1 MGERKFFWL
10 KLKEDFFKRHDIR
23 IIESM
28 DNGKE
33 YVLFYLKLLLE
44 SISHEGKLR
53 FSDTIPYNE
62 KMLSTI
68 TDTNVDIVRSALK
81 VLKELN
87 LIEIYDDQTLYMS
100 EINKMIGSENSSA
113 ERVRKFRERN
123 KTSQCD
129 ALVTK
134 CDDNLSQSDEKA
146 LQCNASPLQCNNET
160 LHCNTDLLQSNTSSL
175 HCNIEIE
182 KEIDTEKELE
192 LEQDKPAAVAASSEN
207 CPFSEIQLLWN
218 EICVSY
224 DKLQGI
230 EGARKKAVGD
240 RWKHYKSLDTFRELF
255 EKAEASDF
263 LKNASNRGWKADFD
277 WLMKAENFEKA
288 LGGRYDNDRPPQ
300 NRGGLSRA
308 GSNPSDYEETA
319 NNPDYIGL

>member
-10 KLKEDFFKRHDIR
+10 KLKEDFFKRNDIK

-44 SISHEGKLR
+44 SISHEGTLR
-53 FSDTIPYNE
+53 FSDTIPYSE

-68 TDTNVDIVRSALK
+68 TNTNVDIVRSALK

-100 EINKMIGSENSSA
+100 EINKMIGSEGASA
-113 ERVRKFRERN
+113 ERMRKSRERS
-123 KTSQCD
+123 KPSHCD

-134 CDDNLSQSDEKA
+134 CDDKPSQCD
-146 LQCNASPLQCNNET
+146 
-160 LHCNTDLLQSNTSSL
+160 SNVSQRY
-175 HCNIEIE
+175 IEIE
-182 KEIDTEKELE
+182 KEIDIKKE
-192 LEQDKPAAVAASSEN
+192 LEQDRPAAVAEKSDD
-207 CPFSEIQLLWN
+207 CPFSEILRLWN

-224 DKLQGI
+224 SKLLGI
-230 EGARKKAVGD
+230 EGVRKKAVGE
-240 RWKHYKSLDTFRELF
+240 RWEQYKSLDTFRKLF

-263 LKNASNRGWKADFD
+263 LKSSTVRGWVADFD
-277 WLMKAENFEKA
+277 WLMKSENFEKA
-288 LGGRYDNDRPPQ
+288 LSGKYDNRPKQ
-300 NRGGLSRA
+300 SKSGSSRA
-308 GSNPSDYEETA
+308 GSNPSDYEAAA

>member
-1 MGERKFFWL
+1 MGERKYYWL

-53 FSDTIPYNE
+53 FSDAIPYNE

-81 VLKELN
+81 VLKELS
-87 LIEIYDDQTLYMS
+87 LIEILDDQTLFMS
-100 EINKMIGSENSSA
+100 EINNMVGSEGASA
-113 ERVRKFRERN
+113 ERMRKSRERG
-123 KTSQCD
+123 KPSQCD

-134 CDDNLSQSDEKA
+134 CDDTLSQSDGETS
-146 LQCNASPLQCNNET
+146 QC
-160 LHCNTDLLQSNTSSL
+160 DRGLLYCDKGLSQRY
-175 HCNIEIE
+175 IEIE

-192 LEQDKPAAVAASSEN
+192 LEQDKPAAVAEN
-207 CPFSEIQLLWN
+207 SDFCPFSEIQRFWN

-230 EGARKKAVGD
+230 EGARKKTVGE
-240 RWKHYKSLDTFRELF
+240 RWNHYKSLDTFRKLF

-263 LKNASNRGWKADFD
+263 LKNANNRGWKADFD
-277 WLMKAENFEKA
+277 WFMKSENFEKT
-288 LGGRYDNDRPPQ
+288 LSGIYDNRPKQ
-300 NRGGLSRA
+300 NGSGSSRA
-308 GSNPSDYEETA
+308 GNNPSDYEETA

>member
-1 MGERKFFWL
+1 MGERKYYWL
-10 KLKEDFFKRHDIR
+10 KLKSDFFKRHDIR

-53 FSDTIPYNE
+53 FSDAIPYNE

-81 VLKELN
+81 VLKELS
-87 LIEIYDDQTLYMS
+87 LIEILDDQTLYMS
-100 EINKMIGSENSSA
+100 EINNMVGSEGASA
-113 ERVRKFRERN
+113 ERMRKSRERS
-123 KTSQCD
+123 KPSHCD

-134 CDDNLSQSDEKA
+134 CDGTLSKSDGKMSQCDKGSLQCDKGLSQRY
-146 LQCNASPLQCNNET
+146 T
-160 LHCNTDLLQSNTSSL
+160 
-175 HCNIEIE
+175 EIE

-192 LEQDKPAAVAASSEN
+192 LEQYKPAAVAENSED
-207 CPFSEIQLLWN
+207 CPFSEIRRLWN

-224 DKLQGI
+224 TKLLGI
-230 EGARKKAVGD
+230 EGARKKAVGE
-240 RWKHYKSLDTFRELF
+240 RWKRYKSLDTFRKLF

-263 LKNASNRGWKADFD
+263 LRSSTVRGWVADFD
-277 WLMKAENFEKA
+277 WFMKSENFEKT
-288 LGGRYDNDRPPQ
+288 LSGKYDNRPKQ
-300 NRGGLSRA
+300 NGSGSSRA
-308 GSNPSDYEETA
+308 ENNPSDYEETA
-319 NNPDYIGL
+319 NNPNYIGL

>member
-10 KLKEDFFKRHDIR
+10 KLKDNFFKRNDIR
-23 IIESM
+23 VIESM

-44 SISHEGKLR
+44 SISNEGILR
-53 FSDTIPYNE
+53 FSDTIPYSE

-68 TDTNVDIVRSALK
+68 TNTNVDIVRSALK

-100 EINKMIGSENSSA
+100 EINKMIGSEGASA
-113 ERVRKFRERN
+113 ERMRKSRERS
-123 KTSQCD
+123 KPSHCD

-134 CDDNLSQSDEKA
+134 CDDKPSQCD
-146 LQCNASPLQCNNET
+146 
-160 LHCNTDLLQSNTSSL
+160 SNVSQRY
-175 HCNIEIE
+175 IEIE
-182 KEIDTEKELE
+182 KEIDIEKELE
-192 LEQDKPAAVAASSEN
+192 LEQDTPAAVEKCSQS
-207 CPFSEIQLLWN
+207 CLFTEIKRLWN

-224 DKLQGI
+224 PQLQDI
-230 EGARKKAVGD
+230 EGARKKAVGE
-240 RWKHYKSLDTFRELF
+240 RWKQYKSLDTFRKLF

-277 WLMKAENFEKA
+277 WLMKADNFEKA
-288 LGGRYDNDRPPQ
+288 LNGKYDNRPPQ
-300 NRGGLSRA
+300 NRSGSSRA
-308 GSNPSDYEETA
+308 GGNPSDYEETA

>member
-1 MGERKFFWL
+1 MGERKYYWL

-33 YVLFYLKLLLE
+33 YILFYLKLLLE

-81 VLKELN
+81 ILKELN

-100 EINKMIGSENSSA
+100 EIDKMVGSENSSA
-113 ERVRKFRERN
+113 ERMRKSRERR

-146 LQCNASPLQCNNET
+146 SHCDSSSSQCDKGLSQRY
-160 LHCNTDLLQSNTSSL
+160 
-175 HCNIEIE
+175 IEIE
-182 KEIDTEKELE
+182 KEIDTEKE

-207 CPFSEIQLLWN
+207 CPFSEIQCLWN

-230 EGARKKAVGD
+230 EGARKKAVCD
-240 RWKHYKSLDTFRELF
+240 RWNHYKSLDIFRKLF
-255 EKAEASDF
+255 EKAQASSF
-263 LKNASNRGWKADFD
+263 LKTSSYRGWKADFD

-288 LGGRYDNDRPPQ
+288 LSGKYDNDRPPQ
-300 NRGGLSRA
+300 NKSGTSRA
-308 GSNPSDYEETA
+308 GNNPSDYEETA

>member
-10 KLKEDFFKRHDIR
+10 KLKNDFFKRNDIR
-23 IIESM
+23 VIESM

-44 SISHEGKLR
+44 SISHEGILR
-53 FSDTIPYNE
+53 FSDTIPYSE

-68 TDTNVDIVRSALK
+68 TNTNVDIVRSALK

-100 EINKMIGSENSSA
+100 EINKMIGSEGASA
-113 ERVRKFRERN
+113 ERMRKSRERS
-123 KTSQCD
+123 KPSHCD

-134 CDDNLSQSDEKA
+134 CDDKPSQCD
-146 LQCNASPLQCNNET
+146 
-160 LHCNTDLLQSNTSSL
+160 SNVSQRY
-175 HCNIEIE
+175 IEIE
-182 KEIDTEKELE
+182 KEIDIEKE
-192 LEQDKPAAVAASSEN
+192 LEQDKPVAVEKSPES
-207 CPFSEIQLLWN
+207 CLFTEIKRLWN

-224 DKLQGI
+224 PQLQDR
-230 EGARKKAVGD
+230 EGARKRAVSE
-240 RWKHYKSLDTFRELF
+240 RWEQHKSLDTFRELF

-263 LKNASNRGWKADFD
+263 LKNTSNRGWKADFD
-277 WLMKAENFEKA
+277 WLMKADNFEKA
-288 LGGRYDNDRPPQ
+288 LSGKYDNRPPQ
-300 NRGGLSRA
+300 NKSSSSRA
-308 GSNPSDYEETA
+308 GGNPSDYEAAA

>member
-10 KLKEDFFKRHDIR
+10 KLKDDFFKRNDIR
-23 IIESM
+23 VIESM

-44 SISHEGKLR
+44 SISHEGILR
-53 FSDTIPYNE
+53 FSDTIPYSE

-68 TDTNVDIVRSALK
+68 TNTNVDIVRSALK

-113 ERVRKFRERN
+113 ERVRKFRERS

-146 LQCNASPLQCNNET
+146 LQSNTSALQCNNKT
-160 LHCNTDLLQSNTSSL
+160 LQCNADLLQSNTSAL

-192 LEQDKPAAVAASSEN
+192 LEQDKPAAVAENSED
-207 CPFSEIQLLWN
+207 CPFSEIRRLWN

-224 DKLQGI
+224 TKLLGV

-240 RWKHYKSLDTFRELF
+240 RWKQYKSLDIFRELF
-255 EKAEASDF
+255 QKAEASDF

-277 WLMKAENFEKA
+277 WLMKADNFEKA
-288 LGGRYDNDRPPQ
+288 LSGKYDNRPPQ
-300 NRGGLSRA
+300 NRSGSSRA
-308 GSNPSDYEETA
+308 GNNPSDYEETA

>member
-1 MGERKFFWL
+1 MGERKYYWL

-53 FSDTIPYNE
+53 FSDAIPYNE

-100 EINKMIGSENSSA
+100 EIDKMVGSENSSA
-113 ERVRKFRERN
+113 ERMRKSRERR

-134 CDDNLSQSDEKA
+134 CDDNLSQSDEKTSHCDSSSS
-146 LQCNASPLQCNNET
+146 QCDKGLSQRY
-160 LHCNTDLLQSNTSSL
+160 
-175 HCNIEIE
+175 IEIE

-192 LEQDKPAAVAASSEN
+192 LEQDKPAAVAESSES
-207 CPFSEIQLLWN
+207 CPFSEIQRLWN

-240 RWKHYKSLDTFRELF
+240 RWNHFKSIDAFRKLF
-255 EKAEASDF
+255 TKAEASDF
-263 LKNASNRGWKADFD
+263 LKNANNRGWKADFD
-277 WLMKAENFEKA
+277 WFMKSDNFEKT
-288 LGGRYDNDRPPQ
+288 LSGKYDNRPPQ
-300 NRGGLSRA
+300 NRSGTSRA
-308 GSNPSDYEETA
+308 GNNPSDYDETA

>member
-1 MGERKFFWL
+1 MGERKYYWL
-10 KLKEDFFKRHDIR
+10 KLKEDFFKQHDIR

-33 YVLFYLKLLLE
+33 YILFYLKLLLE

-100 EINKMIGSENSSA
+100 EIDKMVGSENSSA

-146 LQCNASPLQCNNET
+146 LQCNASLLQCNNET
-160 LHCNTDLLQSNTSSL
+160 LHCNRDLLQSNTSAL
-175 HCNIEIE
+175 HCSIEIE

-192 LEQDKPAAVAASSEN
+192 QDKPAAVAASFEN
-207 CPFSEIQLLWN
+207 CPFSEIQRLWN

-230 EGARKKAVGD
+230 EGARKKAVYD
-240 RWKHYKSLDTFRELF
+240 RWNHYKSLDIFRKLF
-255 EKAEASDF
+255 EKAQ
-263 LKNASNRGWKADFD
+263 ASNFPKTSSYRGWKADFD
-277 WLMKAENFEKA
+277 WFMKSENFEKT
-288 LGGRYDNDRPPQ
+288 LGGKYDNRPQ
-300 NRGGLSRA
+300 NRSGLSRA
-308 GSNPSDYEETA
+308 GNNPSDYEETA

>member
-10 KLKEDFFKRHDIR
+10 KLKEDFFKRNDIK

-44 SISHEGKLR
+44 SISHEGILR
-53 FSDTIPYNE
+53 FSDTIPYSE

-68 TDTNVDIVRSALK
+68 TNTNVDIVRSALK

-87 LIEIYDDQTLYMS
+87 LIEIYDDKTLYMS
-100 EINKMIGSENSSA
+100 EINKMIGSEGASA
-113 ERVRKFRERN
+113 ERMRKSRERS
-123 KTSQCD
+123 KPSQCD

-134 CDDNLSQSDEKA
+134 CDDNLSQSDGETSQCDRGS
-146 LQCNASPLQCNNET
+146 LQCDAGLSQRY
-160 LHCNTDLLQSNTSSL
+160 
-175 HCNIEIE
+175 IEIE

-192 LEQDKPAAVAASSEN
+192 LEQDKPAAVAEKSDD
-207 CPFSEIQLLWN
+207 CPFSEILRLWN
-218 EICVSY
+218 EICASY
-224 DKLQGI
+224 TKLLGI

-240 RWKHYKSLDTFRELF
+240 RWKQYKSLDIFRELF
-255 EKAEASDF
+255 QKAEASDF
-263 LKNASNRGWKADFD
+263 LKSSTVRGWVADFD
-277 WLMKAENFEKA
+277 WLMKSENFEKA
-288 LGGRYDNDRPPQ
+288 LSGKYDNRPKQ
-300 NRGGLSRA
+300 SKSGSSRA
-308 GSNPSDYEETA
+308 GSNPSDYEAAA

>member
-1 MGERKFFWL
+1 MGERKYYWL

-53 FSDTIPYNE
+53 FSDAIPYNE

-81 VLKELN
+81 VLKELS
-87 LIEIYDDQTLYMS
+87 LIEILDDQTLFMS
-100 EINKMIGSENSSA
+100 EINNMVGSENSSA
-113 ERVRKFRERN
+113 ERVRKFRERS

-146 LQCNASPLQCNNET
+146 LQSNTSALQCNNKT
-160 LHCNTDLLQSNTSSL
+160 LQCNADLLQSNTSAL

-182 KEIDTEKELE
+182 KEIDIEKE
-192 LEQDKPAAVAASSEN
+192 LEQDKPAAVAEKSDD
-207 CPFSEIQLLWN
+207 CPFSEILCLWN

-224 DKLQGI
+224 SKLLGV

-240 RWKHYKSLDTFRELF
+240 RWKQYKSLDIFRELF
-255 EKAEASDF
+255 QKAEASDF

-277 WLMKAENFEKA
+277 WLMKADNFEKA
-288 LGGRYDNDRPPQ
+288 LSGKYDNRPPQ
-300 NRGGLSRA
+300 NRSGSLRA
-308 GSNPSDYEETA
+308 GGNPSDYEAAA
-319 NNPDYIGL
+319 NNPDYIGF

>member
-10 KLKEDFFKRHDIR
+10 KLKEDFFKRNDIK

-123 KTSQCD
+123 KT
-129 ALVTK
+129 
-134 CDDNLSQSDEKA
+134 
-146 LQCNASPLQCNNET
+146 
-160 LHCNTDLLQSNTSSL
+160 LHCNTDLLQSNTNSL

-230 EGARKKAVGD
+230 EGARKNAVGD
-240 RWKHYKSLDTFRELF
+240 RWKHYKSLDTFRKLF
-255 EKAEASDF
+255 EKVEESDF
-263 LKNASNRGWKADFD
+263 LKNPNYRGWKADFD

-288 LGGRYDNDRPPQ
+288 LGGKYDNRPKQ
-300 NRGGLSRA
+300 NGSGSSRA
-308 GSNPSDYEETA
+308 ENNPSDYEETA

>member
-1 MGERKFFWL
+1 MGERKYYWL

-53 FSDTIPYNE
+53 FSDAIPYNE

-81 VLKELN
+81 VLKELS
-87 LIEIYDDQTLYMS
+87 LIEILDDQTLFMS
-100 EINKMIGSENSSA
+100 EINNMVGSENSSA
-113 ERVRKFRERN
+113 ERVRKFRERS

-134 CDDNLSQSDEKA
+134 CDDNLSQIDEKA
-146 LQCNASPLQCNNET
+146 LQSNTSALQCNNKT
-160 LHCNTDLLQSNTSSL
+160 LQCNADLLQSNTSAL

-192 LEQDKPAAVAASSEN
+192 LEQDKPAAVAENSED
-207 CPFSEIQLLWN
+207 CPFSEIRRLWN

-230 EGARKKAVGD
+230 EGARKKTVGE
-240 RWKHYKSLDTFRELF
+240 RWNHYKSLDTFRKLF

-263 LKNASNRGWKADFD
+263 LKNANNRGWKADFD
-277 WLMKAENFEKA
+277 WFMKSENFEKT
-288 LGGRYDNDRPPQ
+288 LSGKYDNRPKQ
-300 NRGGLSRA
+300 NGSGSSRA
-308 GSNPSDYEETA
+308 GNNPSDYEETA

>member
-10 KLKEDFFKRHDIR
+10 KLKEDFFKRNDIR
-23 IIESM
+23 VIESM

-44 SISHEGKLR
+44 SISHEGMLR
-53 FSDTIPYNE
+53 FSDTIPYSE

-68 TDTNVDIVRSALK
+68 TNTNVDIVRSALK

-87 LIEIYDDQTLYMS
+87 LIEIYDDKTLYMS

-113 ERVRKFRERN
+113 ERVRKFRERS

-146 LQCNASPLQCNNET
+146 LQSNTSALQCNNKT
-160 LHCNTDLLQSNTSSL
+160 LQCNADLLQSNTSAL

-192 LEQDKPAAVAASSEN
+192 LEQDKPAAVEKNSES
-207 CPFSEIQLLWN
+207 CLFTEIKRLWN

-224 DKLQGI
+224 PQLQDI
-230 EGARKKAVGD
+230 EGARKKAVSE
-240 RWKHYKSLDTFRELF
+240 RWEQHKSLDTFRELF

-277 WLMKAENFEKA
+277 WLMKAGNFEKA
-288 LGGRYDNDRPPQ
+288 LSGKYDNRPPQ
-300 NRGGLSRA
+300 NKRGSLRA
-308 GSNPSDYEETA
+308 GGNPSDYEAAA

>member
-10 KLKEDFFKRHDIR
+10 KLKEDFFKRNDIR
-23 IIESM
+23 VIESM

-44 SISHEGKLR
+44 SISHEGILR
-53 FSDTIPYNE
+53 FSDTIPYSE

-68 TDTNVDIVRSALK
+68 TNTNVDIVRSALK

-100 EINKMIGSENSSA
+100 EINKMIGSEGASA
-113 ERVRKFRERN
+113 ERMRKSRERI
-123 KTSQCD
+123 KLSQCD

-134 CDDNLSQSDEKA
+134 CDDKPSQCD
-146 LQCNASPLQCNNET
+146 
-160 LHCNTDLLQSNTSSL
+160 SNVSQRY
-175 HCNIEIE
+175 IEIE
-182 KEIDTEKELE
+182 KEIDIEKELE
-192 LEQDKPAAVAASSEN
+192 LEQDTPAAVAENSED
-207 CPFSEIQLLWN
+207 CPFSEIRRLWN

-224 DKLQGI
+224 TKLLGI
-230 EGARKKAVGD
+230 EGARKKAVGE
-240 RWKHYKSLDTFRELF
+240 RWKRYKSLDTFRKLF

-277 WLMKAENFEKA
+277 WLMKADNFEKA
-288 LGGRYDNDRPPQ
+288 LSGKYDNRPPQ
-300 NRGGLSRA
+300 NKSGSSRA
-308 GSNPSDYEETA
+308 GGNPSDYEAAA

>member
-1 MGERKFFWL
+1 MGERKYYWL

-53 FSDTIPYNE
+53 FSDAIPYNE

-68 TDTNVDIVRSALK
+68 TDTNVNIVCSALK
-81 VLKELN
+81 VLKELS
-87 LIEIYDDQTLYMS
+87 LIETLDDQTLFMS
-100 EINKMIGSENSSA
+100 EINNMVGSENSSA
-113 ERVRKFRERN
+113 GRVRRFRERN

-192 LEQDKPAAVAASSEN
+192 QDKPAAVDASSEN

-240 RWKHYKSLDTFRELF
+240 RWKHYKSLDIFRKLF
-255 EKAEASDF
+255 EKAQASSF
-263 LKNASNRGWKADFD
+263 LKTSSYRGWKADFD

-288 LGGRYDNDRPPQ
+288 LSGKYDNDRPPQ
-300 NRGGLSRA
+300 NKSGTSRA
-308 GSNPSDYEETA
+308 GNNPSDYEETA

>member
-10 KLKEDFFKRHDIR
+10 KLKEDFFKRNDIK

-44 SISHEGKLR
+44 SISHEGILR
-53 FSDTIPYNE
+53 FSDTIPYSE

-68 TDTNVDIVRSALK
+68 TNTNVDIVRSALK

-100 EINKMIGSENSSA
+100 EINKMIGSEGASA
-113 ERVRKFRERN
+113 ERMRKSRERS
-123 KTSQCD
+123 KPSHCD

-134 CDDNLSQSDEKA
+134 CDDKPSQCD
-146 LQCNASPLQCNNET
+146 
-160 LHCNTDLLQSNTSSL
+160 SNVSQRY
-175 HCNIEIE
+175 IEIE
-182 KEIDTEKELE
+182 KEIDIEKE
-192 LEQDKPAAVAASSEN
+192 LEQDKPAAVAEKSDD
-207 CPFSEIQLLWN
+207 CPFSEILRLWN

-224 DKLQGI
+224 SKLLGI

-240 RWKHYKSLDTFRELF
+240 RWKQYKSLDIFRELF
-255 EKAEASDF
+255 QKAEASDF
-263 LKNASNRGWKADFD
+263 LKSSTVRGWVADFD
-277 WLMKAENFEKA
+277 WLMKSENFEKA
-288 LGGRYDNDRPPQ
+288 LSGKYDNRPKQ
-300 NRGGLSRA
+300 SKSGSSRA
-308 GSNPSDYEETA
+308 GSNPSDYEAAA

>member
-1 MGERKFFWL
+1 MGERKYYWL

-53 FSDTIPYNE
+53 FSDAIPYNE

-81 VLKELN
+81 VLKELS
-87 LIEIYDDQTLYMS
+87 LIEILDDQTLYMS
-100 EINKMIGSENSSA
+100 EINNMVGSEGASA
-113 ERVRKFRERN
+113 ERMRKSRERS
-123 KTSQCD
+123 KPSHCD

-134 CDDNLSQSDEKA
+134 CDGTLSQSDGKMSQCDKGS
-146 LQCNASPLQCNNET
+146 LQCDKGLSQRY
-160 LHCNTDLLQSNTSSL
+160 
-175 HCNIEIE
+175 IEIE

-192 LEQDKPAAVAASSEN
+192 LEQDKPAAVAENSED
-207 CPFSEIQLLWN
+207 CPFSEIQRLWN

-224 DKLQGI
+224 DNLQGI
-230 EGARKKAVGD
+230 EGARKKAVDD
-240 RWKHYKSLDTFRELF
+240 RWNHYKSLDVFRKLF

-263 LKNASNRGWKADFD
+263 LKTSSYRGWKADFD
-277 WLMKAENFEKA
+277 WFMKFENFEKT
-288 LGGRYDNDRPPQ
+288 LSGKYDNRPKQ
-300 NRGGLSRA
+300 NGSGSSRA
-308 GSNPSDYEETA
+308 GNNPSDYEETA

>member
-10 KLKEDFFKRHDIR
+10 KLKDDFFKRNDIR
-23 IIESM
+23 VIESM

-44 SISHEGKLR
+44 SISHEGILR
-53 FSDTIPYNE
+53 FSDTIPYSE

-68 TDTNVDIVRSALK
+68 TNTNVDIVRSALK

-100 EINKMIGSENSSA
+100 EINKMIGSEGASA
-113 ERVRKFRERN
+113 ERMRKSRERI
-123 KTSQCD
+123 KLSQCD

-134 CDDNLSQSDEKA
+134 CDDKPSQCD
-146 LQCNASPLQCNNET
+146 
-160 LHCNTDLLQSNTSSL
+160 SNVSQRY
-175 HCNIEIE
+175 IEIE
-182 KEIDTEKELE
+182 KEIDIEKELE
-192 LEQDKPAAVAASSEN
+192 LEQDKPAAVAENSED
-207 CPFSEIQLLWN
+207 CPFSEIQRLWN

-224 DKLQGI
+224 SKLLGV

-240 RWKHYKSLDTFRELF
+240 RWKQYKSLDIFRELF
-255 EKAEASDF
+255 QKAEASDF

-277 WLMKAENFEKA
+277 WLMKADNFEKA
-288 LGGRYDNDRPPQ
+288 LSGKYDNRPPQ
-300 NRGGLSRA
+300 NRSGSLRA
-308 GSNPSDYEETA
+308 GGNPSDYEAAA
-319 NNPDYIGL
+319 NNPDYIGF

>member
-10 KLKEDFFKRHDIR
+10 KLKEDFFKRNDIR
-23 IIESM
+23 VIESM

-44 SISHEGKLR
+44 SISHEGILR
-53 FSDTIPYNE
+53 FSDTIPYSE

-68 TDTNVDIVRSALK
+68 TNTNVDIVRSALK

-100 EINKMIGSENSSA
+100 EINKMIGSEGASA
-113 ERVRKFRERN
+113 ERMRKSRERS
-123 KTSQCD
+123 KLSQCD

-134 CDDNLSQSDEKA
+134 CDDKPSQCD
-146 LQCNASPLQCNNET
+146 
-160 LHCNTDLLQSNTSSL
+160 SNVSQRY
-175 HCNIEIE
+175 IEIE
-182 KEIDTEKELE
+182 KEIDIKKE
-192 LEQDKPAAVAASSEN
+192 LEQDKPAAVEKNSES
-207 CPFSEIQLLWN
+207 CLFTEIKRLWN

-224 DKLQGI
+224 PQLQDI
-230 EGARKKAVGD
+230 EGARKKAVSE
-240 RWKHYKSLDTFRELF
+240 RWEQHKSLDTFRELF

-277 WLMKAENFEKA
+277 WLMKAGNFEKA
-288 LGGRYDNDRPPQ
+288 LSGKYDNRPPQ
-300 NRGGLSRA
+300 NKSGSSRA
-308 GSNPSDYEETA
+308 GGNPSDYEAAA

>member
-1 MGERKFFWL
+1 MGERKYYWL

-53 FSDTIPYNE
+53 FSDAIPYNE

-81 VLKELN
+81 VLKELS
-87 LIEIYDDQTLYMS
+87 LIEILDDQTLYMS
-100 EINKMIGSENSSA
+100 EINNMVGSEGASA
-113 ERVRKFRERN
+113 ERMRKSRERS
-123 KTSQCD
+123 KPSHCD

-134 CDDNLSQSDEKA
+134 CDGTLSQSDGKMSQCDKGS
-146 LQCNASPLQCNNET
+146 LQCDKGLSQRYT
-160 LHCNTDLLQSNTSSL
+160 
-175 HCNIEIE
+175 EIE

-192 LEQDKPAAVAASSEN
+192 LEQDKPAAVEKSPES
-207 CPFSEIQLLWN
+207 CIFTEIRRLWN

-224 DKLQGI
+224 PQLQDI
-230 EGARKKAVGD
+230 EGARKKAVGE
-240 RWKHYKSLDTFRELF
+240 RWEQYKSLDTFRKLF

-277 WLMKAENFEKA
+277 WLMKADNFEKA
-288 LGGRYDNDRPPQ
+288 LNGKYDNRLPQ
-300 NRGGLSRA
+300 NKSGSSKAGG
-308 GSNPSDYEETA
+308 NPSDYDEAA

>member
-10 KLKEDFFKRHDIR
+10 KLKEDFFKRNDIR
-23 IIESM
+23 VIESM

-44 SISHEGKLR
+44 SISHEGILR
-53 FSDTIPYNE
+53 FSDTIPYSE

-68 TDTNVDIVRSALK
+68 TNTNVDIVRSALK

-87 LIEIYDDQTLYMS
+87 LIEIYDDKTLYMS

-113 ERVRKFRERN
+113 ERVRRFRERN

-129 ALVTK
+129 K
-134 CDDNLSQSDEKA
+134 IA
-146 LQCNASPLQCNNET
+146 LQCNGEA
-160 LHCNTDLLQSNTSSL
+160 LQSNTSAL

-182 KEIDTEKELE
+182 KEIDIEKELE
-192 LEQDKPAAVAASSEN
+192 LERDKPAAVEKNSES
-207 CPFSEIQLLWN
+207 CLFTEIKRLWN

-224 DKLQGI
+224 PQLQDI
-230 EGARKKAVGD
+230 EGARKKAVSE
-240 RWKHYKSLDTFRELF
+240 RWEQHKSLDTFRELF

-277 WLMKAENFEKA
+277 WLMKADNFEKA
-288 LGGRYDNDRPPQ
+288 LSGKYDNRPPQ
-300 NRGGLSRA
+300 NKSGSSRA
-308 GSNPSDYEETA
+308 GGNPSDYEETA

>member
-10 KLKEDFFKRHDIR
+10 KLKEDFFKRNDIK

-44 SISHEGKLR
+44 SISHEGILR
-53 FSDTIPYNE
+53 FSDTIPYSE

-68 TDTNVDIVRSALK
+68 TNTNVDIVRSALK

-100 EINKMIGSENSSA
+100 EINKMIGSEGASA
-113 ERVRKFRERN
+113 ERMRKSRERS
-123 KTSQCD
+123 KPSHCD

-134 CDDNLSQSDEKA
+134 CDNKPSQCD
-146 LQCNASPLQCNNET
+146 
-160 LHCNTDLLQSNTSSL
+160 SNVSQRY
-175 HCNIEIE
+175 IEIE
-182 KEIDTEKELE
+182 KEIDIEKE
-192 LEQDKPAAVAASSEN
+192 LEQDKPVAVEKSPES
-207 CPFSEIQLLWN
+207 CLFTEIKRLWN

-224 DKLQGI
+224 PQLQDI
-230 EGARKKAVGD
+230 EGARKKAVGE
-240 RWKHYKSLDTFRELF
+240 RWKQYKSLDTFRKLF

-277 WLMKAENFEKA
+277 WLMKSDNFEKA
-288 LGGRYDNDRPPQ
+288 LSGKYDNRPPQ
-300 NRGGLSRA
+300 NRSGSSRA
-308 GSNPSDYEETA
+308 GGNPNDYEETA
-319 NNPDYIGL
+319 NNPDYIGM

>member
-10 KLKEDFFKRHDIR
+10 KLKEDFFKRNDIK

-44 SISHEGKLR
+44 SISHEGILR

-100 EINKMIGSENSSA
+100 EIDKMVGSENSSA
-113 ERVRKFRERN
+113 ERMRKSRERS
-123 KTSQCD
+123 KPSHCD

-134 CDDNLSQSDEKA
+134 CDDKPSQCD
-146 LQCNASPLQCNNET
+146 
-160 LHCNTDLLQSNTSSL
+160 SNVSQRY
-175 HCNIEIE
+175 IEIE
-182 KEIDTEKELE
+182 KEIDIEKE
-192 LEQDKPAAVAASSEN
+192 LEQDKPAAVAEKSDD
-207 CPFSEIQLLWN
+207 CPFSEILRLWN

-224 DKLQGI
+224 PQLQDI
-230 EGARKKAVGD
+230 EGARKKAVSE
-240 RWKHYKSLDTFRELF
+240 RWEQYKSLDIFRELF
-255 EKAEASDF
+255 QKAEASDF
-263 LKNASNRGWKADFD
+263 LKSSKVRGWVADFD
-277 WLMKAENFEKA
+277 WLMKSENFEKA
-288 LGGRYDNDRPPQ
+288 LSGKYDNRPKQ
-300 NRGGLSRA
+300 SKSGSSRA